1 MSCAYSAGCVA
12 GFGACRGAAPAR
24 RRDGRGRRRIDIAH
38 GRALSALQRDALAE
52 QLLRGF
58 AHLGEEIELHG
69 TP

>member
-1 MSCAYSAGCVA
+1 VA
-12 GFGACRGAAPAR
+12 PLRRG
-24 RRDGRGRRRIDIAH
+24 GGTGGGRRRIDIAH
-38 GRALSALQRDALAE
+38 GRALGALQRDALAE